1 MSDTDTGKTRR
12 TPVSKRC
19 LFFFFRFFDMVP
31 TQHVGEEEGGRERD
45 QRPYG
50 ERFERERL
58 RKERKRGRVVS
69 QRMELVAINPWQ
81 L

>member
-1 MSDTDTGKTRR
+1 
-12 TPVSKRC
+12 
-19 LFFFFRFFDMVP
+19 MVP
-31 TQHVGEEEGGRERD
+31 TRHVGEEEGGRERD